1 MIWGCTVQGAMVRV
15 PLFPVEWYLQAL
27 SAPDGLAD
35 YLLEIL
41 HEPAFMEAL
50 WLASP
55 SLARE
60 AERWRDGEK
69 APGTSQLLGLLR
81 YLIRA
86 TTRPTPFGLFAGVAF
101 VPIEEQTRL
110 RLAGLGSH
118 QKRAR
123 LDYGQA
129 LAFVQSLERD
139 PALRSE
145 LYVYANPALLRWYS
159 RIRVTCRD
167 GYGRGQDPGQAWI
180 RLTDPVQVILEYAAR
195 PVQYGD
201 LIRRLQ
207 ERYPQSS
214 EVDIDL
220 FLLKLLDES
229 VLLSTLRPPLTEMEP
244 HSYLAR
250 MIPPTSPPSET
261 TERVL
266 QASRLIQAIP
276 AVASYVL
283 VPRGHGGIRAT
294 SRSAGQM
301 VRRLQDPAWPSRPG
315 APRAGAAA
323 YAALPH
329 RPRGGQPDPYEC
341 QPPGPI
347 PR

>member
-1 MIWGCTVQGAMVRV
+1 
-15 PLFPVEWYLQAL
+15 
-27 SAPDGLAD
+27 
-35 YLLEIL
+35 
-41 HEPAFMEAL
+41 MEAL

-180 RLTDPVQVILEYAAR
+180 RLTDPVQVILEIRCSASPVWRLNPPAAR
-195 PVQYGD
+195 ALPTEFRSRYRPLPAQTAGRKRAPEHLASLPSPRWN
-201 LIRRLQ
+201 LIR
-207 ERYPQSS
+207 
-214 EVDIDL
+214 
-220 FLLKLLDES
+220 
-229 VLLSTLRPPLTEMEP
+229 TLR
-244 HSYLAR
+244 A
-250 MIPPTSPPSET
+250 
-261 TERVL
+261 
-266 QASRLIQAIP
+266 
-276 AVASYVL
+276 
-283 VPRGHGGIRAT
+283 
-294 SRSAGQM
+294 
-301 VRRLQDPAWPSRPG
+301 
-315 APRAGAAA
+315 
-323 YAALPH
+323 
-329 RPRGGQPDPYEC
+329 
-341 QPPGPI
+341 
-347 PR
+347 